1 MSKIYEELQGM
12 LKKID
17 EIEKEEIKL
26 LQSLIYED
34 RSLFY
39 KYMEMRKEHIKL
51 HKECYINLIVLS
63 CLADHFENKQTN
75 HQKE

>member
-1 MSKIYEELQGM
+1 MSKIYGELQEI

-26 LQSLIYED
+26 LQSLIHED

-39 KYMEMRKEHIKL
+39 DYMEMRKEHIRL
-51 HKECYINLIVLS
+51 HKECHVNLIVLS
-63 CLADHFENKQTN
+63 CLEDHFENKQTN
-75 HQKE
+75 H